1 MVFSRTDGGTARGA
15 ARRPAALLLRPGEP
29 APDRYLI
36 TADRVWDG
44 VAPEPVRD
52 GFLLVEGA
60 RIGAVGRQADLGGD
74 LDTVP
79 RLDLPG
85 ATVLPGLIDCHVHM
99 ALSGSAT
106 PVRDF
111 KREARAGAA
120 ALAVRAVQN
129 LRRAAEAGVTTVRDL
144 GTPNEVA
151 FPLRAAVA
159 EGRIP
164 GPRVLTSGQPITVT
178 GGHCHWF
185 SHQCDSP
192 AEIRVAVRRQVRDGA
207 DWIKLMLSGG
217 NLTPRT
223 NPGRPQYSEEEVRAC
238 VEESERL
245 GVPVSAH
252 AYDPVSIRRAVD
264 AGVRTIEHCLFETA
278 DGIAYDPATAIQ
290 MAARGI
296 AFVPTISGAFLRMRT
311 AGPEGT
317 EGPDLVAPRFRERR
331 TQIREVFQRMVAAG
345 VPMVA
350 GSDAGVPQRAFD
362 GFPADLAALVG
373 PDGMGLTCRQALVA
387 ATSAAAERLGVDD
400 TGVLAPGRRADV
412 LAVDGDPLSDIG
424 AVVRPRLVLTAGRPV
439 RGPESAP
446 SPATRGAT
454 DGRRRESDGSG
465 T

>member
-1 MVFSRTDGGTARGA
+1 MVFPRTDGVAARGA
-15 ARRPAALLLRPGEP
+15 ARHPAAVLLRPGEP
-29 APDRYLI
+29 GPDRYLI

-44 VAPEPVRD
+44 LAPEPVRD

-60 RIGAVGRQADLGGD
+60 RIGALGRRADLGGGW
-74 LDTVP
+74 DTVP

-129 LRRAAEAGVTTVRDL
+129 LRLAAEAGVTTVRDL

-238 VEESERL
+238 TEESERL

-252 AYDPVSIRRAVD
+252 AYDPDSIRRAVD

-278 DGIAYDPATAIQ
+278 DGIAYDPTTAIL

-296 AFVPTISGAFLRMRT
+296 AFVPTISGAFLRMGT
-311 AGPEGT
+311 AGPEGRD
-317 EGPDLVAPRFRERR
+317 PVAPRFRERR
-331 TQIREVFQRMVAAG
+331 TQIREVFRRMVAAG

-373 PDGMGLTCRQALVA
+373 ADGMGLTCREALVS

-439 RGPESAP
+439 RGPEGAP
-446 SPATRGAT
+446 PPAADGAR
-454 DGRRRESDGSG
+454 DGRRTESDGSG